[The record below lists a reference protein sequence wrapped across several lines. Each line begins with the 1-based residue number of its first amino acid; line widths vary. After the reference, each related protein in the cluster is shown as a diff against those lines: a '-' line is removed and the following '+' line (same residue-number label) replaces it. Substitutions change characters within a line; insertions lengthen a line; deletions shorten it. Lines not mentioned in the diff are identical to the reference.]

1 MRLASL
7 RRVEIAL
14 GALFGL
20 TLLGTTGYMA
30 IEGLP
35 FVEALY
41 MTVITLSTVGYR
53 EVGPLSTAGLWY
65 TIGLIGLGIGT
76 AFYTFAALA
85 GFLIEGTLRDLIGR
99 RSMQRAIA
107 SLRDHVIICGF
118 GRTGGESVSPPQ
130 PRAVSCRNRKC

>member
-1 MRLASL
+1 MPRRPLSEHDPMRLASL

-41 MTVITLSTVGYR
+41 MTVITQMITWSR
-53 EVGPLSTAGLWY
+53 SDAIARCMPLLPMT
-65 TIGLIGLGIGT
+65 
-76 AFYTFAALA
+76 
-85 GFLIEGTLRDLIGR
+85 R
-99 RSMQRAIA
+99 RSPAPAASGWPARA
-107 SLRDHVIICGF
+107 R
-118 GRTGGESVSPPQ
+118 
-130 PRAVSCRNRKC
+130 